1 MSDTAMYI
9 CVLDEVPDFITPTL
23 VGHSVLNHHLFMDRK
38 YSSEL
43 EVVNK
48 TPEVPKLERNLL
60 FVECFLY
67 WEWLEESYKK
77 RVCRVNR
84 KEFEKIK
91 ALSGVVLSHENT
103 TLNGE
108 KSCATIVV
116 RDSEKPNV
124 LKFAKLWSP
133 KND

>member
-23 VGHSVLNHHLFMDRK
+23 VAHAVLNHSFHTNNYIGDLEPLAWLFD
-38 YSSEL
+38 
-43 EVVNK
+43 
-48 TPEVPKLERNLL
+48 
-60 FVECFLY
+60 
-67 WEWLEESYKK
+67 EWINESYKK

-91 ALSGVVLSHENT
+91 AIPGVCLTHENK

-116 RDSEKPNV
+116 RDGEKPNV

-133 KND
+133 KNV

>member
-9 CVLDEVPDFITPTL
+9 CVLDEVPDFIAPTL
-23 VGHSVLNHHLFMDRK
+23 VAHSVLSHHLIVA
-38 YSSEL
+38 S
-43 EVVNK
+43 
-48 TPEVPKLERNLL
+48 
-60 FVECFLY
+60 
-67 WEWLEESYKK
+67 EWLFGANRNIYDEWLQNSYKK

-84 KEFEKIK
+84 KEFAKI
-91 ALSGVVLSHENT
+91 AELDGVILGHENK

-124 LKFAKLWSP
+124 LKFAKLWEP
-133 KND
+133 KNV